1 MRWQTA
7 LHPLFRLQLWYA
19 RDGALRSRACLR
31 PATDVCGIDCTYDKP
46 SNRRRNPAPQY
57 IEALEG
63 RLQRAESLLRKFMPD
78 VDLADPNLDPAVQQE
93 FHNREQARAR
103 AAKLHP
109 GQHPPPPASSSD
121 SNDTQLVSMIDS
133 AGQLDIDDRGGWDF
147 HGISSGSVFLK
158 RMKDHFRG
166 KLGPS
171 TKLPFSTRTERPTGL
186 TNLDPPT
193 PVGQSPFSATSNYTE
208 LPSKEVTRNL
218 CYYSLSCATCLV
230 RIVHVPSFYEKLDKI
245 YDRPVDSLNQEDTH
259 FLGLVYSVLALGC
272 MYDSLD
278 GANSSKL
285 AYTDATEEG

>member
-1 MRWQTA
+1 MSIPTW
-7 LHPLFRLQLWYA
+7 PLI
-19 RDGALRSRACLR
+19 D
-31 PATDVCGIDCTYDKP
+31 TDYCAPECTYDKP

-63 RLQRAESLLRKFMPD
+63 RLQRAETLLRKFMPD

-103 AAKLHP
+103 AANKLHA
-109 GQHPPPPASSSD
+109 GQHPPPPPSSSS
-121 SNDTQLVSMIDS
+121 SNDAQLVSMIDS
-133 AGQLDIDDRGGWDF
+133 AGQLDIDDKGGWDF

-158 RMKDHFRG
+158 RMKEHFRG

-171 TKLPFSTRTERPTGL
+171 TKIPFSTRSDRPQGL

-193 PVGQSPFSATSNYTE
+193 PVVQSPFSSASTYAE

-230 RIVHVPSFYEKLDKI
+230 RIVHIPSFYEKLDKI
-245 YDRPVDSLNQEDTH
+245 YDRPVDSLNQEETH
-259 FLGLVYSVLALGC
+259 FLGLVYAVLALGC

-278 GANSSKL
+278 GASASKM
-285 AYTDATEEG
+285 AYKEATDEG